1 MLILSLIFI
10 IILVLLVFSLTK
22 DTGKNTKYARHNAV
36 AMPKNLTHE
45 KSHNMTTIKVV

>member
-1 MLILSLIFI
+1 MFILSLLSI

-36 AMPKNLTHE
+36 AMSNRLAHE
-45 KSHNMTTIKVV
+45 KNHNLTTIKVV